1 MPWEGSGPAPGIEVL
16 DPRQARD
23 RGPPSGRSRLRGR
36 HRSRLRAVSQPTC
49 CTTIHRSTTM
59 DSNCSGRGFHIASF
73 LLQEGRFAGST
84 VKALLLVRG
93 VPMMPEGKNDL
104 FLWALSLAT
113 RDLHLP
119 GHGLGREAV
128 APSLPHAA
136 APEVTGA
143 RSRSSPPRVTFG
155 HRWRGR
161 PGHLRLR
168 PRPKCR
174 YEPHSGRGT
183 QVADVAGSPENGIA
197 GLGRRV
203 PVPRIRFSAGPYYG
217 A

>member
-1 MPWEGSGPAPGIEVL
+1 M
-16 DPRQARD
+16 
-23 RGPPSGRSRLRGR
+23 
-36 HRSRLRAVSQPTC
+36 
-49 CTTIHRSTTM
+49 M
-59 DSNCSGRGFHIASF
+59 DSNCSGGGFPIASF

-93 VPMMPEGKNDL
+93 VSMMPEGKNDL
-104 FLWALSLAT
+104 FLWALSLVT
-113 RDLHLP
+113 RDLYLS
-119 GHGLGREAV
+119 GHGLGCEAV

-136 APEVTGA
+136 APGVTGA
-143 RSRSSPPRVTFG
+143 RSRSRPCRGLGERQTDVPRVTFG

-168 PRPKCR
+168 PQPKCR

-183 QVADVAGSPENGIA
+183 PVADVAGSPESGIA

-203 PVPRIRFSAGPYYG
+203 PVPRIRFAAGPYYG